1 MSRFPTV
8 SWSWSVFPP
17 NRLVRVSGCGIVSL
31 FVIVMS
37 APFLLFVVFP
47 LLCRFPPRCFTF
59 SAWSS
64 PSPLRLAPLPFHRFP
79 LLLLVVTP
87 APPPPRLALT
97 PPCLAPAP
105 SCHLTSHPPRL
116 APPPHLA
123 PPRRFP
129 LPPPRRFCFP
139 LLVVPPFLCV
149 ISPTSLLSLFPP
161 LVVVVSLLIFIVS
174 GCCFILVGRI
184 SRPHLFGKG
193 RGGNG
198 CILASEGEVL
208 SVEPTSL
215 NREEGLVARWFRGLE
230 GEWWWRRQR
239 W

>member
-1 MSRFPTV
+1 MSS
-8 SWSWSVFPP
+8 SWSAFPP
-17 NRLVRVSGCGIVSL
+17 NRLVGVWRRFALRCRCVSSL
-31 FVIVMS
+31 PPVR
-37 APFLLFVVFP
+37 
-47 LLCRFPPRCFTF
+47 RFPPSVSF
-59 SAWSS
+59 SSS
-64 PSPLRLAPLPFHRFP
+64 LFHILCMVPPSPLRLAPPPPHRFP

-129 LPPPRRFCFP
+129 LPPPRRFRFP

-161 LVVVVSLLIFIVS
+161 LVVVVVSLPIFVVS
-174 GCCFILVGRI
+174 ECCFVLVGRI
-184 SRPHLFGKG
+184 SRPHPFGKWK
-193 RGGNG
+193 GGGG
-198 CILASEGEVL
+198 CIPASEGEVL

-215 NREEGLVARWFRGLE
+215 NRQEGLVARWFHGFE
-230 GEWWWRRQR
+230 GD
-239 W
+239 